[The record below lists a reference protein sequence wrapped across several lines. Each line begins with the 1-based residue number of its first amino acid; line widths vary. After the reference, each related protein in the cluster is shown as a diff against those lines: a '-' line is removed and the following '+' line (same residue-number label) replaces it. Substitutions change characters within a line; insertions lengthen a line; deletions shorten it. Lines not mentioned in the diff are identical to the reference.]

1 MHILSW
7 DVLATP
13 SLECH
18 TELLRPCQFARVL
31 KPSVQYMFSPM
42 CILLASVSHSLPLS
56 VSSQISET
64 RGKGMAE
71 HGCERHC
78 LMVTAP
84 SDCSV
89 CPSVLMSQQPGQLQ
103 HPLGTGPHLSS
114 HSYNFPKLDKV
125 SIREGYVGKM
135 TCISEIWSKVVC
147 VERERKSLVNHQPQD
162 SAAAVQSYQ
171 HDMVGVALKCQE
183 VLLSPLLTEYSK

>member
-147 VERERKSLVNHQPQD
+147 VESPVS
-162 SAAAVQSYQ
+162 SA
-171 HDMVGVALKCQE
+171 
-183 VLLSPLLTEYSK
+183 LTPGEGLPAST